1 MCLSLAIEA
10 LTQGSKSPKP
20 HGIVLRDLVFQTPL
34 PSTKTDEVVELQTS
48 IQATRSRGTQEQTYL
63 VAIESARDG
72 LWTTHC
78 EGTAVVS
85 ANPDDGLSNGIG
97 PLESIGNFGRDTMT
111 LKRIMVEGSDPYQL
125 HPLTIYRCLQHALA
139 FAVSKKHHSDA
150 GNTGGDLRSGFND
163 GLKIVE
169 IEEFRIWESEE
180 RASGENWAVRAVH
193 RDAVLR
199 AQVAKIDIDLK
210 DETGT
215 VAATMLGL
223 QVTKCEGEMLEA
235 FDKDVPPPEP
245 NARVPAFLRPLL
257 K

>member
-10 LTQGSKSPKP
+10 LTQGSKSRKP
-20 HGIVLRDLVFQTPL
+20 HGIVLRALVFQNPL

-48 IQATRSRGTQEQTYL
+48 IQATRSRDTQEQTYL
-63 VAIESARDG
+63 VAIESVRDG

-85 ANPDDGLSNGIG
+85 ANLNGGLSNGIG
-97 PLESIGNFGRDTMT
+97 PLESVGNFGRDTMT

-139 FAVSKKHHSDA
+139 FAASKEHDLGDDC
-150 GNTGGDLRSGFND
+150 GNLRSGSSD
-163 GLKIVE
+163 GLKVVE
-169 IEEFRIWESEE
+169 IEEFRVWESEE

-199 AQVAKIDIDLK
+199 AQVAKVDIDLR

-223 QVTKCEGEMLEA
+223 QVTKCEGEKLEA
-235 FDKDVPPPEP
+235 FDKDLPPPEP